1 MLPDNHGERS
11 RHGIHPE
18 GDPHLSL
25 PGIRDI
31 FGLEA
36 TGATHS
42 RAKGVSI
49 NPCPVVSDDLGTLV
63 SQPHYCPSPKS
74 SSLRLNA
81 TSAAHSASRSHLFVA
96 DVSSP
101 ESPESTRVSR

>member
-1 MLPDNHGERS
+1 MLPDNQGEHS

-36 TGATHS
+36 TGTTHS
-42 RAKGVSI
+42 RAKGVFT
-49 NPCPVVSDDLGTLV
+49 NPCPGVPDDLGTLV
-63 SQPHYCPSPKS
+63 SQPHYSPRQ
-74 SSLRLNA
+74 SLVL
-81 TSAAHSASRSHLFVA
+81 SA
-96 DVSSP
+96 
-101 ESPESTRVSR
+101 